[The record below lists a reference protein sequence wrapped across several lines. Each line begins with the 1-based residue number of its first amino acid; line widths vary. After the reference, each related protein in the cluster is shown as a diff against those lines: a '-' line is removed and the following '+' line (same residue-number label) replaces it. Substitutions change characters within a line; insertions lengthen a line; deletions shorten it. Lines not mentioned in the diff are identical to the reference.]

1 MMKQYDVFVIGA
13 GSGGVRA
20 ARRASE
26 AGLKTAISDGRELG
40 GTCVNRGCVPKKL
53 YSFAS
58 HYQEAAHDAQP
69 LGLQGTLHCHWQTL
83 QKNKNKE
90 IKRLNDIYDDLL
102 QKAGVT
108 IYHHEAQLHDA
119 HHVNCGGEMIEAKRI
134 VIATGG
140 VPRSLPCEGHE
151 HSIVSDDVFH
161 LPTLPTRMVVVGGGY
176 IAVEMACIV
185 HGLGVAVTMIHRG
198 DALLQAFDHE
208 IAAQLH
214 SAMTHKGI
222 TVLTQSQVKTIEKA
236 ESHLRVTLTG
246 SSSPQTIETDCVLV
260 AIGRMPNTANLAL
273 NEVKIAT
280 DDGGFIKVN
289 EHYQTSVPSV
299 YAIGDVVGRMALTP
313 VAIREAERL
322 VAHWTGREQG
332 RVSPPLNYEQVPTAV
347 FSHPPLAA
355 VGLTERQAQQRYGTK
370 DVQVTTSRFKPLQ
383 YSLHRHQDMAA
394 RHHEAL
400 LKTVAHRD
408 GRILGFHMLGAD
420 AAEIMQ
426 GLAIALAGGVTT
438 QTVAG
443 CIGIHPTTAE
453 EWIM

>member
-26 AGLKTAISDGRELG
+26 AGLKTAISDGREFG

-53 YSFAS
+53 YSFAA

-90 IKRLNDIYDDLL
+90 IKRLNGIYDDLL
-102 QKAGVT
+102 HKAGVT
-108 IYHHEAQLHDA
+108 IYRHEVQMHDA
-119 HHVNCGGEMIEAKRI
+119 HHVRCDGELIEATRI
-134 VIATGG
+134 LIATGG
-140 VPRSLPCEGHE
+140 VPRRLPCEGHE

-161 LPTLPTRMVVVGGGY
+161 LPTLPARMVVVGGGY

-208 IAAQLH
+208 IAARLH
-214 SAMTHKGI
+214 TAMVDKGI
-222 TVLTQSQVKTIEKA
+222 TVLTQSQVATIEKTD
-236 ESHLRVTLTG
+236 SHLHVTLTG
-246 SSSPQTIETDCVLV
+246 ASSPQTIETDCVLA
-260 AIGRMPNTANLAL
+260 AIGRDPNTDAL
-273 NEVKIAT
+273 HQVAVAT
-280 DDGGFIKVN
+280 DDGGTIKVN
-289 EHYQTSVPSV
+289 EHYQTSEPSV
-299 YAIGDVVGRMALTP
+299 YAIGDVVGRLALTP

-322 VAHWTGREQG
+322 VAHWQG
-332 RVSPPLNYEQVPTAV
+332 RAMPPLDYEQVPTAV
-347 FSHPPLAA
+347 FSHPPLAT
-355 VGLTERQAQQRYGTK
+355 VGLTERQAQRRYGKK
-370 DVQVTTSRFKPLQ
+370 DVEITKNQFKPLQ
-383 YSLHRHQDMAA
+383 YSLHRHHDMTAQ
-394 RHHEAL
+394 HHEAL

-420 AAEIMQ
+420 APEIMQ
-426 GLAIALAGGVTT
+426 GLAIALAGGITT
-438 QTVAG
+438 QTVAA
-443 CIGIHPTTAE
+443 CIGIHPTTGE